1 MGATLGSA
9 LQSHVALSATRPSSS
24 PWKATLWSPQAMW
37 IPPEQGEAG
46 MSLCQPCSN
55 SESCFGCRDHHS
67 HHTWAVEIGTRAR
80 CVLHIWGLTGGKR
93 VVKEQWCI
101 KKA

>member
-46 MSLCQPCSN
+46 MSSASPAATVKVALAA
-55 SESCFGCRDHHS
+55 ETTTVITH
-67 HHTWAVEIGTRAR
+67 
-80 CVLHIWGLTGGKR
+80 GLWR
-93 VVKEQWCI
+93 
-101 KKA
+101 